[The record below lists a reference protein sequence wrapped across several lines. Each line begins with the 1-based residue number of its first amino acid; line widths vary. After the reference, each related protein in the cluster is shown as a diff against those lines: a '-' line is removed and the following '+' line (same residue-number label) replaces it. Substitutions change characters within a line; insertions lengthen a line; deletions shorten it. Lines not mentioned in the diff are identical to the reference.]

1 MSRPCG
7 RADVT
12 YASRFGALPL
22 SSDLFGFRRAATT
35 PLMLLS
41 DDHGRGD
48 RDGDAINMFSQPAL
62 NVFHAPKQA
71 LSAG

>member
-1 MSRPCG
+1 M
-7 RADVT
+7 
-12 YASRFGALPL
+12 